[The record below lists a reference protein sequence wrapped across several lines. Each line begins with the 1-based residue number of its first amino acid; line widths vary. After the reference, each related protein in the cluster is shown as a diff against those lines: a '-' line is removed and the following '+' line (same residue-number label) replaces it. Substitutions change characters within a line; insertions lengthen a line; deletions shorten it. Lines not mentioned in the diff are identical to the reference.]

1 MQRWLGVRVVAVAY
15 TAHNQLFLS
24 RSYLRQNVQLVVR
37 FVQRFLIVVVAGR
50 TVTVVIDASSSSP
63 TSARHSLIF
72 VVPVLKVVVRVRE
85 VISRPPAYRTP
96 RASLVV
102 RAIRRRNSIVV
113 VVVVGVIVVA
123 FRNESSRHGFELLFQ
138 KLFKGGSVVRR

>member
-1 MQRWLGVRVVAVAY
+1 MQRWLSVRVVAVAY

-37 FVQRFLIVVVAGR
+37 FVQGFLIVVVAGH

-63 TSARHSLIF
+63 TSARHSLVF
-72 VVPVLKVVVRVRE
+72 VVPVLKVVVRVHE
-85 VISRPPAYRTP
+85 VISRPPAFRTP
-96 RASLVV
+96 RARIVV
-102 RAIRRRNSIVV
+102 SRRNSIVV